1 MDLLPYFLQRREVL
15 YNIYLAEIWELVPT
29 ELLRQRP
36 HPRANSIAWNIWHL
50 ARVEDG
56 GINRLVADRPQVFDE
71 ADWLARLNIPWRH
84 TGGGM
89 SLAEVD
95 VLSQQ
100 IDLAALQD
108 YTHAVQQRTT
118 ELIRQQLWQDLES
131 PLQAE
136 QLRSLLVDEGWAHSN
151 AEGLI
156 QNYIRW
162 SKGRCLMTFGL
173 THPFQ
178 HLGEIEVLAG
188 LLGVDFE

>member
-1 MDLLPYFLQRREVL
+1 MDLLPHLLQRREVL
-15 YNIYLAEIWELVPT
+15 YQFYLAEIWELVPAD
-29 ELLRQRP
+29 LLRQRP

-50 ARVEDG
+50 VRAEDG
-56 GINRLVADRPQVFDE
+56 GINRMAAERPQVFDE
-71 ADWLARLNIPWRH
+71 ADWLTRLQIPWRH
-84 TGGGM
+84 NGSGM

-95 VLSQQ
+95 TLSQQ

-108 YTHAVQQRTT
+108 YTNAVYQRTD
-118 ELIRQQLWQDLES
+118 ELIRQQAWDDLER

-136 QLRSLLVDEGWAHSN
+136 PLRAILVDEGWAHSN
-151 AEGLI
+151 PEALV
-156 QNYIRW
+156 QNYLGW
-162 SKGRCLMTFGL
+162 SKGRCLMSFGL